1 MSVLFSSDAQ
11 FPDFLGI
18 VFNPDMDNVGTGLP
32 VEPKIK
38 TEVID
43 EPQGVCNNLAV
54 QTTATSAVPVTPKIK
69 TENEDCPTLQESG
82 SNFR

>member
-1 MSVLFSSDAQ
+1 MSSFFSSDAQ

-18 VFNPDMDNVGTGLP
+18 VFNSDMDNFGTELP
-32 VEPKIK
+32 LEPKIK

-43 EPQGVCNNLAV
+43 EPQSVCNTLTV
-54 QTTATSAVPVTPKIK
+54 QTTSAVTPTIK
-69 TENEDCPTLQESG
+69 TENEDCPTLEESG

>member
-1 MSVLFSSDAQ
+1 MSSFFSSDAQ

-18 VFNPDMDNVGTGLP
+18 VFNPDMDNFGTELP
-32 VEPKIK
+32 LEPKIK

-43 EPQGVCNNLAV
+43 EPQSVCNTLTV
-54 QTTATSAVPVTPKIK
+54 QTTSAVTPTIK
-69 TENEDCPTLQESG
+69 TENEDCPTLEESG

>member
-1 MSVLFSSDAQ
+1 MSSLFSSDVQ

-18 VFNPDMDNVGTGLP
+18 VFNPDMDNFGTGLP
-32 VEPKIK
+32 LEPKIK
-38 TEVID
+38 TEVIE
-43 EPQGVCNNLAV
+43 EPQSVCNTLTV
-54 QTTATSAVPVTPKIK
+54 QTTSAVTPTIK